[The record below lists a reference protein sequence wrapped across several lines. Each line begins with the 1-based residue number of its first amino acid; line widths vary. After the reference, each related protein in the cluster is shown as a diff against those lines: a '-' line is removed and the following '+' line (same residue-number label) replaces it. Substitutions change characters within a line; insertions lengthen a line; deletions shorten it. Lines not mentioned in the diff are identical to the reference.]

1 MVGPVVDCL
10 QVCSPFPGKKAE
22 DARPPKGEA
31 QRYHSITYATC
42 RVSRHMAGP
51 GQAKRGRA
59 GREST
64 FLMGC
69 SRVNVQGGKEVL
81 DMICNIYLCR
91 ICKGE
96 D

>member
-1 MVGPVVDCL
+1 MVDCL
-10 QVCSPFPGKKAE
+10 QVCSPFPGKEAE
-22 DARPPKGEA
+22 DASPPKGEA

-42 RVSRHMAGP
+42 RVSRHVAGP
-51 GQAKRGRA
+51 GQTERGRA

-64 FLMGC
+64 LLMRC
-69 SRVNVQGGKEVL
+69 SRVNVQGGKEVMG
-81 DMICNIYLCR
+81 MIYSIHLCR